1 MGTIESKEHLA
12 GYLAI
17 HHHKNNLSMM
27 FTNPDKK
34 VRLLLSYVLFEAGQ
48 EMNRLTQAVFYRS
61 IISECHLQFQ
71 EIQQKYLAD
80 EIDGNEAVRLAELF
94 GRKAELAHNRLVEIT
109 NAQN

>member
-1 MGTIESKEHLA
+1 MEIIESKEHLA

-17 HHHKNNLSMM
+17 HHHKNNLAMM

-48 EMNRLTQAVFYRS
+48 EMARLTQAIFYRS
-61 IISECHLQFQ
+61 IISECYLQFQ
-71 EIQQKYLAD
+71 EIQQKYLVD
-80 EIDGNEAVRLAELF
+80 EIDGEEAVRLADLF